1 MSEAK
6 TTSNAWPFLS
16 AIAFMFLG
24 LTCNPLFFVCSI
36 FLFSATAARRN
47 KSIGIAGAAFG
58 LAFLLLL
65 LGYGFGKDM
74 ALRDNSQS
82 SVSHSGHAA
91 A

>member
-6 TTSNAWPFLS
+6 TISSTWLLLS

-24 LTCNPLFFVCSI
+24 LTYNPLFFVCSI
-36 FLFSATAARRN
+36 FLFAAVAARRN
-47 KSIGIAGAAFG
+47 KIIGIVGAAFG
-58 LAFLLLL
+58 LVFLLLL

-74 ALRDNSQS
+74 AFRDNSQS
-82 SVSHSGHAA
+82 SVSYLGRAA